1 MKITNISKKTLT
13 NYWSRSPQFER
24 EEKYLEISCLVEY
37 LGNKKIYTIQ
47 SVDYKDERAERGLFV
62 SLINKIIDE
71 YGFCVI
77 ESIEV

>member
-1 MKITNISKKTLT
+1 M
-13 NYWSRSPQFER
+13 
-24 EEKYLEISCLVEY
+24 VEY